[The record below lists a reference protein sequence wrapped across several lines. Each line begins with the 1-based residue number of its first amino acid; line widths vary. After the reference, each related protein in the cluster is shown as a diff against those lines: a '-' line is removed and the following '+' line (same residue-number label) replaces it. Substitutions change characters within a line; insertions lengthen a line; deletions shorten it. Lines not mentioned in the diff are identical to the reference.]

1 MANEALVL
9 SSANLQ
15 TIEENLDYFA
25 TNLKSVTLNMTNI
38 HDKVDVVTANVLTLE
53 EEIRK
58 MMLEIKGTT
67 ILSSAKQSIVI
78 NQNEWQKNFS
88 QHEVLRRNILGI
100 LQATDI
106 GLVRKNSIE
115 NLQNEVLF
123 NTPNY
128 WLAPAIVAI
137 SAWLSD
143 QKEIAEKSLNEALKR
158 DKLKTSL
165 LLTLVYLRVNRTETA
180 TKWLKYY
187 LNELDS
193 SDLDN
198 LIIVI
203 LNSLNDQCFTPA
215 QQKMVINF
223 FEEKITEL
231 NNLSTYKKENIER
244 WKNLFRTKEGKIS
257 DTDFF
262 AIKEYTNE
270 GYFFKNQLNKII
282 TKQNILDYFSEFVN
296 QPDSQTYNK
305 NESLDKLTNL
315 VVNEYSGEELKLKK
329 EIYKNTLIVE
339 EEGDTEKALEKMKS
353 SELLLNEKNNLYNHL
368 YNCVVEQSFINP
380 SNNSRKMALSFQ
392 KDNVLEA
399 YNEYINEDNY
409 DNNYVINYTIGD
421 YKGTIK
427 DGYSEKTEKENI
439 RKLLLQKD
447 SDERKK
453 VPIFNIKMIIAILAM
468 IVSVYLLKGNTVFI
482 IIIIGVIIAFLIYE
496 GYTNYK
502 KIKSIESKNLRKMRE
517 YFLVLEDIISEVVYL
532 KEIISEDNTDEEI
545 STLLNNLNHNNYL
558 VNNEERMIMVGDNY
572 E

>member
-143 QKEIAEKSLNEALKR
+143 QKEVAEKGLNEALKR

-315 VVNEYSGEELKLKK
+315 IVNEYSGEELKLKK